1 MGLGA
6 GSTRRKISSTL
17 IEPTEVIDHKRP
29 YETKDAGRLAR
40 ALALRSFFGE
50 SVLAGSTPRGDSVR
64 GLQPLDQEKLHNL

>member
-40 ALALRSFFGE
+40 ALALR
-50 SVLAGSTPRGDSVR
+50 
-64 GLQPLDQEKLHNL
+64 